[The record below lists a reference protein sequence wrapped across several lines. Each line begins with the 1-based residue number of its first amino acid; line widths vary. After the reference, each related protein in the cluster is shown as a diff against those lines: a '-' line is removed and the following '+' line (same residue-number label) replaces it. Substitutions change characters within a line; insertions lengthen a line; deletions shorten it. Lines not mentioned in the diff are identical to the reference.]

1 MDTFLKQTF
10 DRFYIKKILLKLD
23 INSLIK
29 NNNVNH
35 LFDTIESNIFNNYL
49 KLLLMVLKYYDL
61 KNFDVINFQTIF
73 IVYKHSSIIMPKYD
87 LDNEFNELREMA
99 IIASKN
105 LIHYLID
112 YDPYDKLCILK
123 LLNKINKYIKYYTL
137 WDDYDKKKLLTI
149 LAKTYYNYDLIISKI
164 KNNKKE
170 LFLNE
175 MEKIEELEKKKDNI
189 IKNVENVDGV
199 DQFKEILKN
208 QSIVKDSFIN
218 IIKDSFNENHLSVL
232 KYELSSSPIN
242 IKLLKTILIEIK
254 DVIYS
259 IIPNKIDKLV
269 DLEKNI
275 NLDNLD
281 EIDTHYLIH
290 IIDYLFEFMDNFDLS
305 NDIKINKNYKIF
317 KSHIINGTNLEDF
330 IPNSMQFLMKTYYTF
345 LYNKVNTKIN

>member
-1 MDTFLKQTF
+1 
-10 DRFYIKKILLKLD
+10 
-23 INSLIK
+23 
-29 NNNVNH
+29 
-35 LFDTIESNIFNNYL
+35 
-49 KLLLMVLKYYDL
+49 
-61 KNFDVINFQTIF
+61 
-73 IVYKHSSIIMPKYD
+73 
-87 LDNEFNELREMA
+87 
-99 IIASKN
+99 
-105 LIHYLID
+105 
-112 YDPYDKLCILK
+112 
-123 LLNKINKYIKYYTL
+123 
-137 WDDYDKKKLLTI
+137 
-149 LAKTYYNYDLIISKI
+149 
-164 KNNKKE
+164 
-170 LFLNE
+170 
-175 MEKIEELEKKKDNI
+175 
-189 IKNVENVDGV
+189 
-199 DQFKEILKN
+199 
-208 QSIVKDSFIN
+208 